1 MLTML
6 MRELPMKMVRLE
18 DLLMKMLMVK
28 DLLMKVLGEGV
39 TDADFKDKD
48 YEDESEAHLVLD
60 ILHNLEQRELL
71 PGISEIGQVH
81 IF

>member
-6 MRELPMKMVRLE
+6 MKELPMKMVRLE
-18 DLLMKMLMVK
+18 DLLMNMLMVK

-60 ILHNLEQRELL
+60 VLDNLKQRELL
-71 PGISEIGQVH
+71 PGMTENGEVH